1 MGLLRRLYRLPLLIV
16 LLVLGLLGLVL
27 VQPWLPMGGRRAMV
41 RGWSRALLG
50 VCGVAVHEEWG
61 GQGTVSGG
69 ESGGENS
76 RPVSGHADGPAV
88 ATSPAQKP
96 AIAVTQPLA
105 TLAALAPG
113 RMIVANHVSWLD
125 VFAINSRATSA
136 FVAKAEIREWPVVG
150 WLVSL
155 AGTVYI
161 RRGDTKAVPDV
172 IVQMQER
179 LRTGFPVALFPEAT
193 THVGPTLRKFHGKLL
208 QAAIDEQADI
218 LPVGLQYRYADG
230 TPAVLAGAGSVGNR
244 RADGG
249 DGADG
254 DGGGREGS
262 AGGEGAGEGLC
273 GAGVAD
279 DVGGAFLNTN
289 ACSISARIRNVC
301 SIGARIC
308 PDARAERPAPGPASH
323 PRQSHWSGPAKS
335 VLISWSGSLP
345 SLTHA
350 VAVCGDSRP
359 CLVSSAALRAR
370 SS

>member
-1 MGLLRRLYRLPLLIV
+1 MGLLRRLYRLPLLFV

-27 VQPWLPMGGRRAMV
+27 IQPWLPMGGRRAMV

-50 VCGVAVHEEWG
+50 VCGVTVHEEWG
-61 GQGTVSGG
+61 GEGTVPGN
-69 ESGGENS
+69 END
-76 RPVSGHADGPAV
+76 PVSGHADGPA
-88 ATSPAQKP
+88 AAPGPAQKP
-96 AIAVTQPLA
+96 AMAATQPAA

-136 FVAKAEIREWPVVG
+136 FVAKSEIREWPVVG

-161 RRGDTKAVPDV
+161 KRGDTKAVPDV

-230 TPAVLAGAGSVGNR
+230 TPAEVAWYVGDTTFVQSFWQVLGASGIGVRMVVMAPLGTVGEEKGALAA
-244 RADGG
+244 RARERV
-249 DGADG
+249 
-254 DGGGREGS
+254 GGGLGGPLMPGES
-262 AGGEGAGEGLC
+262 A
-273 GAGVAD
+273 
-279 DVGGAFLNTN
+279 
-289 ACSISARIRNVC
+289 
-301 SIGARIC
+301 
-308 PDARAERPAPGPASH
+308 
-323 PRQSHWSGPAKS
+323 
-335 VLISWSGSLP
+335 
-345 SLTHA
+345 
-350 VAVCGDSRP
+350 
-359 CLVSSAALRAR
+359 
-370 SS
+370 

>member
-230 TPAVLAGAGSVGNR
+230 TPAEVAWYVGDTTFVQSFWQVLGASGIGVRMVVMAPLGTVGEEKGALAA
-244 RADGG
+244 RA
-249 DGADG
+249 
-254 DGGGREGS
+254 RERVCV
-262 AGGEGAGEGLC
+262 GL
-273 GAGVAD
+273 GVA
-279 DVGGAFLNTN
+279 
-289 ACSISARIRNVC
+289 
-301 SIGARIC
+301 
-308 PDARAERPAPGPASH
+308 
-323 PRQSHWSGPAKS
+323 
-335 VLISWSGSLP
+335 
-345 SLTHA
+345 
-350 VAVCGDSRP
+350 
-359 CLVSSAALRAR
+359 VSQEG
-370 SS
+370 